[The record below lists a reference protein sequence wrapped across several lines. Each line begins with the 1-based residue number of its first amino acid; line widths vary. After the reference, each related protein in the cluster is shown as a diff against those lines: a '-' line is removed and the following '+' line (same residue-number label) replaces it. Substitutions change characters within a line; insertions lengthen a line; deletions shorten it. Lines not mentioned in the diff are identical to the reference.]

1 MSPLAIR
8 NATPDDAHD
17 LHAIYAHYVL
27 HGFGTFEEVPPGTSS
42 FEDKIRT
49 IAKHGLPFLVA
60 QSGGDIVGYA
70 YASPFRPRTGYRY
83 SVEDSVYVRDDQR
96 GRGVGLQLLKALI
109 PRCEA
114 TGTRQI
120 IAVIG
125 DSQNHGSIGI
135 HARAGFEHAGTVR
148 GAGYKLGRWVDI
160 VMMQLALN
168 GGTTTIPPA
177 QGAWT

>member
-1 MSPLAIR
+1 VSALAIR
-8 NATPDDAHD
+8 DATADDAAA

-27 HGFGTFEEVPPGTSS
+27 HGFGTFEEIPPGAPAL
-42 FEDKIRT
+42 EDKICA
-49 IAKHGLPFLVA
+49 IARHGLPFLVA
-60 QSGGDIVGYA
+60 QGGGEVVGFA

-96 GRGVGLQLLKALI
+96 GRGIGLRLLNALV

-114 TGTRQI
+114 TGVRQI
-120 IAVIG
+120 VAVIG
-125 DSQNHGSIGI
+125 DSQNHGSIGV
-135 HARAGFEHAGTVR
+135 HARAGFEHAGTIR
-148 GAGYKLGRWVDI
+148 GVGYKLGRWVDV

-168 GGTTTIPPA
+168 GGTATKPPP